1 MLPNPD
7 AFELDDELENDFET
21 EVLPDKTYRLDFAS
35 NSINGMIDETRAREQ
50 AIMKIIMT
58 EAEEYLIYDYD
69 YGCALV
75 DLIGE
80 QPPLVQSDVK
90 DAIETGILA
99 DDRFESVEFTS
110 EKMERGR
117 LTLSLTVTCT
127 DGEEITIEEVEVS
140 V

>member
-7 AFELDDELENDFET
+7 AFELDDELENDFES
-21 EVLPDKTYRLDFAS
+21 EALPDKTYRLDFAN
-35 NSINGMIDETRAREQ
+35 NSINGMIDETGAREQ
-50 AIMKIIMT
+50 AITKIIMT
-58 EAEEYLIYDYD
+58 EAEDYLIYDYD
-69 YGCALV
+69 YGCVLV

-90 DAIETGILA
+90 DAIEEGILA
-99 DDRFESVEFTS
+99 DDRFESIEFTG
-110 EKMERGR
+110 EELEHGK

-127 DGEEITIEEVEVS
+127 DGEEISLEEVEVD

>member
-7 AFELDDELENDFET
+7 AFELNEELEDDFET
-21 EVLPDKTYRLDFAS
+21 EVLPDRTYRLDFAN

-50 AIMKIIMT
+50 AITKIIMT

-80 QPPLVQSDVK
+80 QPPLVQSDIK

-99 DDRFESVEFTS
+99 DDRFESVEFTD
-110 EKMERGR
+110 EKLKRGK
-117 LTLSLTVTCT
+117 LTMSLTVTCM
-127 DGEEITIEEVEVS
+127 DGEEVNLEEVEVD

>member
-21 EVLPDKTYRLDFAS
+21 ETLPDRTYRLDFA
-35 NSINGMIDETRAREQ
+35 NGCINGMIDETAAREQ
-50 AIMKIIMT
+50 AIAKIIMT

-69 YGCALV
+69 YGCGLA

-90 DAIETGILA
+90 DAIEEGILA
-99 DDRFESVEFTS
+99 DDRFESVEFTNT
-110 EKMERGR
+110 KMQRDKMN
-117 LTLSLTVTCT
+117 LSITVTCT
-127 DGEEITIEEVEVS
+127 DGEEISLEEVEVS

>member
-1 MLPNPD
+1 MLPNSD

-35 NSINGMIDETRAREQ
+35 NSINGMIDETTAREQ
-50 AIMKIIMT
+50 AIMKIFMT

-69 YGCALV
+69 YGCALA

-80 QPPLVQSDVK
+80 QPPLVQSDIK
-90 DAIETGILA
+90 DAIETGILS
-99 DDRFESVEFTS
+99 DDRFESVEFTN
-110 EKMERGR
+110 EKLERGR

-127 DGEEITIEEVEVS
+127 DGEEINLEEVEVD

>member
-80 QPPLVQSDVK
+80 QPPLVQSDIK
-90 DAIETGILA
+90 DAIETGILS
-99 DDRFESVEFTS
+99 DDRFESVEFTN
-110 EKMERGR
+110 EKLERGR

-127 DGEEITIEEVEVS
+127 DGEEINLEEVEVD

>member
-1 MLPNPD
+1 MLPNPN
-7 AFELDDELENDFET
+7 AFELDEELESDFET
-21 EVLPDKTYRLDFAS
+21 GVLPDKTYRLDFAN
-35 NSINGMIDETRAREQ
+35 NSINGMIDETAAREQ

-80 QPPLVQSDVK
+80 QPPLVQSDVR
-90 DAIETGILA
+90 DSIEEGILT
-99 DDRFESVEFTS
+99 DNRFASVEFTD
-110 EKMERGR
+110 EKLEHGK

-127 DGEEITIEEVEVS
+127 DGEEISLEEVEVD